1 VQRTSASRA
10 SLLLGT
16 EPVWAVAAGI
26 FLGGEH
32 LTTIA
37 AVGAML
43 VIAGAF
49 WGQSI
54 ERVHRAAAEEKTA
67 CPTTLRTT
75 L

>member
-1 VQRTSASRA
+1 
-10 SLLLGT
+10 
-16 EPVWAVAAGI
+16 VAAGI

-32 LTTIA
+32 LTAIA
-37 AVGAML
+37 AVGAVL

-67 CPTTLRTT
+67 PTTLRTT
-75 L
+75 V